1 MTQELNKERFE
12 ELLHGGEPLLVEY
25 HAPWCGYCRRLE
37 PAFARVAQEY
47 AQVLT
52 PVKIDID
59 KEPALSDEEHIEVV
73 PTLVLYRGGRSVG
86 SIVAPGSA
94 GEIRRFLDEAL
105 GS

>member
-1 MTQELNKERFE
+1 MVPELNKEGFDS
-12 ELLHGGEPLLVEY
+12 LLHGGKPLLVEY

-37 PAFARVAQEY
+37 PAFTRVAEEY

-52 PVKIDID
+52 AVRIDID
-59 KEPALSDEEHIEVV
+59 KEPALAEAEHIEVV

-86 SIVAPGSA
+86 SSVAPGSA

-105 GS
+105 DR

>member
-1 MTQELNKERFE
+1 MTPELNRERFE

-47 AQVLT
+47 GEVLT
-52 PVKIDID
+52 AVKIDID

-94 GEIRRFLDEAL
+94 GELRRFLDEAL

>member
-1 MTQELNKERFE
+1 MTPELNKERFE